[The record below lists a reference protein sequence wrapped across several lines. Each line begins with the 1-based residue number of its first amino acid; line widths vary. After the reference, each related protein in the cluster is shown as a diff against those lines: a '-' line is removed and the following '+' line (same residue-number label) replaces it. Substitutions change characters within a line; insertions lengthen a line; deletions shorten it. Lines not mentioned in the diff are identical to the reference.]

1 MGKIYLCGIV
11 LKTTT
16 DHEAPGFVARST
28 WLSGMCATVVR
39 RTCEAPGLVYCYL
52 YLFKVVTGIWMIQ
65 IVYFPWT
72 FFLHQ
77 ICPHYEM
84 ITQVISPYFGVFTS
98 LKVKNGLRF
107 WSHPSKPCHNHSI
120 LTGGSLKG
128 GAGVQWHSRVSWG
141 CEYPWEWAVESVP
154 VLVCLREF
162 VLMQLVCNSL

>member
-1 MGKIYLCGIV
+1 MGKIYFCGIV

-39 RTCEAPGLVYCYL
+39 RTCEAPGLVCCYL
-52 YLFKVVTGIWMIQ
+52 YLFKGVTGIWMIQ

-72 FFLHQ
+72 FFLHR
-77 ICPHYEM
+77 ICPHYQM

-107 WSHPSKPCHNHSI
+107 WSPVIINQSWQVDLWK
-120 LTGGSLKG
+120 
-128 GAGVQWHSRVSWG
+128 GVQWHSRVSWG
-141 CEYPWEWAVESVP
+141 GEYPWEWAVESVP